1 MPLSMMKD
9 GNLVPTWTLLMKYPK
24 LIPNMNSEVRDILN
38 TLQELIPIK
47 FYRSRLDT
55 FLMWFSC
62 GRALGLVNLQE
73 DMKVKHEMIH
83 GSGGM

>member
-1 MPLSMMKD
+1 MPLSTMME

-38 TLQELIPIK
+38 TLQELIPIR

-55 FLMWFSC
+55 FLMWFAR
-62 GRALGLVNLQE
+62 GRNLGLVTPQE
-73 DMKVKHEMIH
+73 DLRIKAEMIH
-83 GSGGM
+83 GAGGM